1 MTDIQTLKRILHKE
15 EMKKPLPDFKVK
27 PLEQLRK
34 EINDIGEEYL
44 PSNNIHLTDTEYKER
59 YILPQLELERLDFH
73 EAQLIK
79 ARQGLLLGA
88 LYIYLCLIA
97 LLGIYSW
104 A

>member
-1 MTDIQTLKRILHKE
+1 MTDTQTLERILHKE

-34 EINDIGEEYL
+34 EIDDIGERYL

-59 YILPQLELERLDFH
+59 YILPRLEIERLDFLK
-73 EAQLIK
+73 AQLIK
-79 ARQGLLLGA
+79 AQRGLLLGA
-88 LYIYLCLIA
+88 LYCYLVIIA

>member
-1 MTDIQTLKRILHKE
+1 MTDIKTLEKILHKE

-34 EINDIGEEYL
+34 EIDDIGKEYL
-44 PSNNIHLTDTEYKER
+44 PSNNIHLTDTDYKER
-59 YILPQLELERLDFH
+59 YILPRLELERLSFL
-73 EAQLIK
+73 EAQLIR
-79 ARQGLLLGA
+79 ARHGLLLGA